1 MQYLMRQVHNA
12 PRTYFITQIIGYML
26 AIIVTVV
33 VMIIYDHGQPALL
46 YLVPACL
53 LGMTIVSLIKGEF
66 KLMWNWN
73 EEEFIMTKE

>member
-1 MQYLMRQVHNA
+1 
-12 PRTYFITQIIGYML
+12 ML
-26 AIIVTVV
+26 AIIATVI

-53 LGMTIVSLIKGEF
+53 FGMTIVSLVKGEF

-73 EEEFIMTKE
+73 EEEFIMTKEQLEELHEKDD